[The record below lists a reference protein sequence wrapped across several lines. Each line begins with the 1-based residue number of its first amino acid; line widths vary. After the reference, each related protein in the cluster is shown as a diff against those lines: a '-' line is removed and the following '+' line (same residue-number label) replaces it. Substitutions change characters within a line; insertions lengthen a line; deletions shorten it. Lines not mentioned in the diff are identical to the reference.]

1 MRGSLS
7 TTTIKSPCQGGL
19 LSGTLASQSPIFS
32 KARNPQVLFFFMER
46 FSNSRSWRSAMKL
59 AAQSN
64 WFDDHN
70 IIIILVGDHE
80 HLMPA
85 TRLADE
91 MGLPFLLLSDHD
103 GALWRRYG
111 RCEFNSL
118 QRRDAYVLVDLC
130 GRVQYSIQDQRFG
143 LIPATDQLVSSMEG
157 LH

>member
-1 MRGSLS
+1 MRGRLN
-7 TTTIKSPCQGGL
+7 TTIFKSICQGGL
-19 LSGTLASQSPIFS
+19 PSRTLANQSLLSG
-32 KARNPQVLFFFMER
+32 KARSPQILFFFMER

-59 AAQSN
+59 AAHNN

-70 IIIILVGDHE
+70 IIVILVGDGE

-85 TRLADE
+85 NRLADE
-91 MGLPFLLLSDHD
+91 MGLPFLLLADHT
-103 GALWRRYG
+103 GALWRRFA
-111 RCEFNSL
+111 RSEFKSL

-143 LIPATDQLVSSMEG
+143 LNPAADQLVSSMVM